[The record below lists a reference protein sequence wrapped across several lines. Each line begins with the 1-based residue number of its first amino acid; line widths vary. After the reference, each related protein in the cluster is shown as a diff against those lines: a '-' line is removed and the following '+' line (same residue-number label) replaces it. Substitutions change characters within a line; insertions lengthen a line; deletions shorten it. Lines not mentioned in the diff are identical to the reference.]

1 MVQDPTP
8 AAVQTLPLQTGS
20 MSPGIDPITFS
31 VLLHAIGQASVE
43 MTTVLQHGA
52 RSTIISIA
60 RDHSASIYTAEPQML
75 YQNDALP
82 IHTIGGTRNIVAIQE
97 EFGDDIAEGDVF
109 MINDPYMGT
118 THNSDLT
125 VLMPVFYRG
134 EHVFWTAIRAHQ
146 NNTGEASFG
155 HASTSVWQDGIQI
168 PPVRIFERGREV
180 RSIIRFYLRNV
191 RLPDWLE
198 ADLRAMVGAVRA
210 GAARLIEMT
219 ETHGVDVVM
228 PTVAEMIEYADR
240 RTAEEIRALPDGVYQ
255 GDGWIDSD
263 GQGTHDIHVVC
274 TVTIDGDTIHVD
286 YSGSD
291 PQAGGHCNATV
302 STMEACG
309 SIPVLTTIDP
319 TIPRNQGCMRHII
332 VTAPEGSVA
341 NARWPASTWWGTVN
355 PGDILIEAA
364 WKALA
369 QAAPERVPAGWGR
382 CQQRLSMGDDN
393 RVTPSVPFAASI
405 FVAASGGG
413 AASGADGWPL
423 TQCVC
428 CLGGMQ
434 TESVEMVELLQP
446 LFVEHNEFVADS
458 AGAGEWIGGH
468 GIETVVTPRGG
479 VLYMK
484 FEYEGVNNPPFG
496 LFGGLPGNGG
506 CKYKERTDGTRVFYQ
521 AHPDPDVFH
530 EGERYVTV
538 TTGGGG
544 YGNPFDRSEESVAE
558 LVRNE
563 YLTRQAARE
572 RFGVVVDPDA
582 SVVDE
587 NATRALR
594 DARLPAGE
602 MPLWLPREPSAAE
615 FWKTRYRDGDEIVVE
630 KMPTALKLGL
640 SPEAR

>member
-1 MVQDPTP
+1 MQPRDTSLAPESQ
-8 AAVQTLPLQTGS
+8 A
-20 MSPGIDPITFS
+20 MSPGVDPVTFS
-31 VLLHAIGQASVE
+31 VLLHAIGEASSE

-60 RDHSASIYTAEPQML
+60 RDHSASIYTAAAEML

-82 IHTIGGTRNIVAIQE
+82 IHTIGGALNIEAIKE
-97 EFGDDIAEGDVF
+97 EFEDDINDGDIF

-125 VLMPVFYRG
+125 VVMPVFYEG
-134 EHVFWTAIRAHQ
+134 EHLFWTAVRAHQ

-155 HASTSVWQDGIQI
+155 YASTNVWQDGIQI
-168 PPVRIFERGREV
+168 PPVRIFERGREI
-180 RSIIRFYLRNV
+180 RSTIRFYLRNV
-191 RLPDWLE
+191 RLPEWLE

-210 GAARLIEMT
+210 GADRLQDMT
-219 ETHGVDVVM
+219 RTHGVDVVV
-228 PTVAEMIEYADR
+228 PTLAEMIAYAER
-240 RTAEEIRALPDGVYQ
+240 RTAAEIRALPDGVYE
-255 GDGWIDSD
+255 GESWIDSD
-263 GQGTHDIHVVC
+263 GQGTHNIRVAC
-274 TVTIDGDTIHVD
+274 TVTIDNDTIHVD
-286 YSGSD
+286 YTGSD

-302 STMEACG
+302 ATMQACG
-309 SIPVLTTIDP
+309 SIPVLTIIDP
-319 TIPRNQGCMRHII
+319 TIPRNEGCTRRIR

-369 QAAPERVPAGWGR
+369 QAAPDRVPAGWGR

-413 AASGADGWPL
+413 ACSGADGWPL

-446 LFVEHNEFVADS
+446 LFVEYNEFLADS
-458 AGAGEWIGGH
+458 AGAGAWIGGH
-468 GIETVVTPRGG
+468 GIETSVRPIDGI
-479 VLYMK
+479 LYMK
-484 FEYEGVNNPPFG
+484 FEYEGTFNPPFG

-506 CKYKERTDGTRVFYQ
+506 CKYKERADGTRRFYM
-521 AHPDPDVFH
+521 AHPDPDVID

-544 YGNPFDRSEESVAE
+544 YGDPLARPASSVQE
-558 LVRNE
+558 LVRDE
-563 YLTRQAARE
+563 LLTIAAARE
-572 RFGVVVDPDA
+572 RFGVAIDPDTLE
-582 SVVDE
+582 VDE
-587 NATRALR
+587 RETDALR
-594 DARLPAGE
+594 HRRGAGADT
-602 MPLWLPREPSAAE
+602 PLWLPLQAGEGE
-615 FWKTRYRDGDEIVVE
+615 FWKERYREGDELVWE
-630 KMPTALKLGL
+630 TMPPALKLGL

>member
-1 MVQDPTP
+1 MSADAAAPRAP
-8 AAVQTLPLQTGS
+8 APRRGS
-20 MSPGIDPITFS
+20 LSPGTDPVTFS
-31 VLLHAIGQASVE
+31 VLMHAIGRASME

-60 RDHSASIYTAEPQML
+60 RDHSASIYTAAAQML

-82 IHTIGGTRNIVAIQE
+82 IHTIGGAMNIEAIRE
-97 EFGDDIAEGDVF
+97 EFGEDLHEGDVF

-125 VLMPVFYRG
+125 VVLPVHHRG
-134 EHVFWTAIRAHQ
+134 RHLFWTAVRAHQ

-180 RSIIRFYLRNV
+180 RSVLRFYLRNV
-191 RLPDWLE
+191 RLPEWLE

-210 GAARLIEMT
+210 GAARLVEMT
-219 ETHGVDVVM
+219 ETHGVDVVL

-240 RTAEEIRALPDGVYQ
+240 RTAEEIRALPDGVYH
-255 GDGWIDSD
+255 GEGWIDSD
-263 GQGTHDIHVVC
+263 GRGSHDLRIAC
-274 TVTIDGDTIHVD
+274 TVTIDDDHVHVD

-291 PQAGGHCNATV
+291 PQAGGHCNASS
-302 STMEACG
+302 STMRACG

-319 TIPRNQGCMRHII
+319 TIPRNEGCMRHIT
-332 VTAPEGSVA
+332 VSAPEGTLA

-355 PGDILIEAA
+355 PGDVLIEAA

-382 CQQRLSMGDDN
+382 CQQRLSMGDDY
-393 RVTPSVPFAASI
+393 RVTPPAPFAASI

-413 AASGADGWPL
+413 ASAGADGWPL

-446 LFVEHNEFVADS
+446 LFVERNEFLADS
-458 AGAGEWIGGH
+458 AGAGRWIGGH

-479 VLYMK
+479 ILYMK
-484 FEYEGVNNPPFG
+484 FEYEGAMNPPFG
-496 LFGGLPGNGG
+496 LFGGLPGIGG
-506 CKYKERTDGTRVFYQ
+506 CKYKERTDGTRLFYM
-521 AHPDPDVFH
+521 AHPDPDAFR

-544 YGNPFDRSEESVAE
+544 WGDPFDRPAEAVRE
-558 LVRNE
+558 LVRGE
-563 YLTRQAARE
+563 YLTVRAARE
-572 RFGVVVDPDA
+572 RFGVAIDPDTRR
-582 SVVDE
+582 VDE
-587 NATRALR
+587 ARTRALR
-594 DARLPAGE
+594 RGRRRPVAG
-602 MPLWLPREPSAAE
+602 PPWLPRGPGEGD
-615 FWKTRYRDGDEIVVE
+615 FWKTRCREGDALARET
-630 KMPTALKLGL
+630 MPAALRLGL